1 MASMKKSASAAK
13 SRQKRASSGTAKK
26 RGAKRKTPR
35 SQSGKPTAR
44 KKPTNE
50 KKTARPRGD
59 RDAQRLE
66 EQLDAVWA
74 ISEVMADAVGFD
86 GLLER
91 VVPLIS
97 KSLDAERSTLFLQD
111 RESGALWSRVAEGE
125 RRHTIR
131 LEPGQGLAGWVS
143 QKQKALRVE
152 DAYEDPRFNREVDAQ
167 TGFRTTSVLAVPV
180 RNRKR
185 ERLGVIQVLNKRGG
199 PFTDDDL
206 RLLDS
211 IATQTA
217 YAIENAQLAEELL
230 EQNRQLESARRRS
243 EHRRAELDLLYQLEQ
258 ESSAFDELDRMLDS
272 MIVRVCERLNSRG
285 GSILLTERETGRL
298 FFRGVSGPES
308 HKLKEVILEP
318 GEGIVG
324 WVAEHGEPVIVNA
337 PEDDPR
343 HDRDLA
349 EEIQVPAHA
358 ILAVPLVWDR
368 RIIGAVEVLNPIP
381 EDGSVESGQYTLEDL
396 KVLTVIAGQVARA
409 VSHAQ
414 ERAAKVHTERLAL
427 MGRML
432 AGVAHDLRTPMTVI
446 SGYAQLMAIDQ
457 IDASR
462 QDRCDRI
469 LRQIDEMTA
478 MIGDLLAF
486 ARGDSKLRVRQVNVA
501 QLAGEIGDNL
511 REHCAAR
518 AITFTLDAGEG
529 IAYIDPG
536 RAKRIVYNL
545 AKNAMDVMSAGDS
558 LTVGLRAP
566 ERGLSIWVQDTG
578 PGIPEEIKTRL
589 FEPFVTSGK
598 EDGTGLGLSIVRRFV
613 EDHDG
618 SLDVESKSGA
628 GTTFRIHLPSAT
640 PESDEAGARLIG

>member
-1 MASMKKSASAAK
+1 MAKKTQKKKAAAPAK
-13 SRQKRASSGTAKK
+13 GTASQ
-26 RGAKRKTPR
+26 RSATPR
-35 SQSGKPTAR
+35 K
-44 KKPTNE
+44 
-50 KKTARPRGD
+50 KKTAAKRGT
-59 RDAQRLE
+59 ASKAKPAGKSSKAPGSGSSAVERLE
-66 EQLDAVWA
+66 GQLDAVWA

-97 KSLDAERSTLFLQD
+97 QSLDAERCTLFLVEQTT
-111 RESGALWSRVAEGE
+111 GGLWSRVAEGE
-125 RRHTIR
+125 KRTTIR
-131 LEPGQGLAGWVS
+131 LEAGQGLAGWVAE
-143 QKQKALRVE
+143 KQKALRV
-152 DAYEDPRFNREVDAQ
+152 DHAYSDKRFNPEVDAR
-167 TGFRTTSVLAVPV
+167 TGYRTLTVMAVPV

-199 PFTDDDL
+199 KFSDDDL
-206 RLLDS
+206 RLLEA

-230 EQNRQLESARRRS
+230 EQNRQLETSRRRS

-258 ESSAFDELDRMLDS
+258 ESSAYDKLDQMLDS
-272 MIVRVCERLNSRG
+272 MIVRVCERMQSRG
-285 GSILLTERETGRL
+285 GSILLSEQETGRL
-298 FFRGVSGPES
+298 FFRGVSGPEAE
-308 HKLKEVILEP
+308 KLKEVILEP

-324 WVAEHGEPVIVNA
+324 WVAERGEPVIVNT

-343 HDRDLA
+343 YDGKVADQ
-349 EEIQVPAHA
+349 IQVPAQA

-381 EDGSVESGQYTLEDL
+381 DGDGDNNEQGLYTLEDL

-409 VSHAQ
+409 VSLAQ
-414 ERAAKVHTERLAL
+414 ERQAKVQTERLAL

-446 SGYAQLMAIDQ
+446 SGYAQLMAVDPL
-457 IDASR
+457 DDSR

-469 LRQIDEMTA
+469 LRQVDEMTA
-478 MIGDLLAF
+478 MVGDLLSF
-486 ARGDSKLRVRQVNVA
+486 ARGDSKLRTRQVHVG
-501 QLAGEIGDNL
+501 QLGAEIAENL
-511 REHCAAR
+511 REHCDAR
-518 AITFTLDAGEG
+518 QIAFALDAGDG
-529 IAYIDPG
+529 IAYIDAG

-545 AKNAMDVMSAGDS
+545 AKNAMDVMGAGDT
-558 LTVGLRAP
+558 LTVGLEPR
-566 ERGLSIWVQDTG
+566 ERGLSVRVADTG

-613 EDHDG
+613 EDHHG
-618 SLDVESKSGA
+618 KIEVESVAGV
-628 GTTFRIHLPSAT
+628 GTTFEIFLSAAADRMRE
-640 PESDEAGARLIG
+640 PETLGGIR